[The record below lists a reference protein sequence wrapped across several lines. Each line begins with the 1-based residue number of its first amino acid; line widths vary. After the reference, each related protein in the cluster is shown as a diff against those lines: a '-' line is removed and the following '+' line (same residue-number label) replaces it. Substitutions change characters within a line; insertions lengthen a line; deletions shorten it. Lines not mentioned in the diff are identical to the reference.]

1 MKIYKFRFTS
11 LVWGEKVGREVVFRS
26 THYEVWREEGVE
38 ELVLASKYYCMVGY
52 GNSITTYVVFNKVR
66 KSVEVFMIRLN
77 CNGTGRDELA
87 YLELTNDEFNKL
99 LELVRSVKTE
109 EEFDKITEYVKEIE
123 KRVEDEYQKRKDELI
138 DELVSVGVIQE
149 KLRSLKNEETRKELI
164 EYLKEKIDTFLE

>member
-1 MKIYKFRFTS
+1 MT
-11 LVWGEKVGREVVFRS
+11 REVVFRS

-38 ELVLASKYYCMVGY
+38 ELVLASRYYCMVGY
-52 GNSITTYVVFNKVR
+52 GNSITTYVVFNKSR
-66 KSVEVFMIRLN
+66 KSVEIFMVRLD

-109 EEFDKITEYVKEIE
+109 EDFDKITEYVKEIE

-138 DELVSVGVIQE
+138 DEFVNVNVIQE
-149 KLRSLKNEETRKELI
+149 KLRTLKDEETKKELI
-164 EYLKEKIDTFLE
+164 EYLKEKVEDFLDP